1 MKTASFIQI
10 LANRRIGIML
20 PLGFASGLPLALT
33 AGTLQAWL
41 TVAGLDLKTIGIF
54 TLVGL
59 PYTLKFLWAPLMDRL
74 VPPWLGRRR
83 GWMLVTQISVAL
95 GLAAMAVTGPGQ
107 RPEILGVLALVV
119 AFLSA
124 SLDIVFDA
132 YRTDVLL
139 RPERGFG
146 AAVWVNGYRCALLL
160 ASAGALL
167 LADHIGW
174 QNTYLLLAA
183 LMAAGVVTILVSP
196 EPSEPG
202 ATPASLAEAIGGPL
216 KEFFARPGVVG
227 LLALIVFYKV
237 GDAVAASLQ
246 TAFLIGGMGFSVS
259 EVGYVKGL
267 GIGATLIGALA
278 GGVAMAKLGMVRSLL
293 FFGLF
298 QAVSNLGFMWLAW
311 MGKSYMA
318 LTTSILV
325 ENVTGGMG
333 TAAFVALIMS
343 LCDHRYTAT
352 QFALLSSLEALG
364 RVFSG
369 RPSAELVEMVGW
381 AQFFFWSFLF
391 ALPGIWLV
399 WGLRAQ
405 LHREKPVAMRRPSR
419 LSRSMMDCMRRWR
432 NKTNSINVGRGAR
445 MKGTSQTQTFFPRMR
460 A

>member
-1 MKTASFIQI
+1 
-10 LANRRIGIML
+10 ML

-83 GWMLVTQISVAL
+83 GWMLVMQLCVAL
-95 GLAAMAVTGPGQ
+95 GLVAMAVTGPGQ

-132 YRTDVLL
+132 YRTDLLL

-146 AAVWVNGYRCALLL
+146 AAVWVNGYRCALLF

-183 LMAAGVVTILVSP
+183 VMAAGIVTILVSP
-196 EPSEPG
+196 EPSEPS
-202 ATPASLAEAIGGPL
+202 ATPASLAEAVGGPL
-216 KEFFARPGVVG
+216 KEFFGRPGVVG
-227 LLALIVFYKV
+227 LLALIVLYKV

-259 EVGYVKGL
+259 DVGYVKGL
-267 GIGATLIGALA
+267 GLGATLIGALV

-293 FFGLF
+293 LFGFL
-298 QAVSNLGFMWLAW
+298 QAFSNLGFMWLAW
-311 MGKSYMA
+311 MGMSYVA

-381 AQFFFWSFLF
+381 AQFFFWSFLI

-399 WGLRAQ
+399 WALRAQ
-405 LHREKPVAMRRPSR
+405 LHQEA
-419 LSRSMMDCMRRWR
+419 
-432 NKTNSINVGRGAR
+432 GRDATASAGS
-445 MKGTSQTQTFFPRMR
+445 TDL
-460 A
+460 

>member
-41 TVAGLDLKTIGIF
+41 TVAGVDLKTIGIF

-83 GWMLVTQISVAL
+83 GWMLVMQLSVVL
-95 GLAAMAVTGPGQ
+95 GLTAMAVTGPGQ

-119 AFLSA
+119 AFFSA

-132 YRTDVLL
+132 YRTDLLL

-146 AAVWVNGYRCALLL
+146 AAVWVNGYRCALLF

-183 LMAAGVVTILVSP
+183 LMAAGVATILVSP
-196 EPSEPG
+196 EPSEPS
-202 ATPASLAEAIGGPL
+202 ATPASLAEAVGGPL
-216 KEFFARPGVVG
+216 KEFFARPCVVG
-227 LLALIVFYKV
+227 LLALIVFYKI

-259 EVGYVKGL
+259 EVGYVKGFGL
-267 GIGATLIGALA
+267 GATLIGALV

-293 FFGLF
+293 LFGLL

-311 MGKSYMA
+311 MGKSYAA

-405 LHREKPVAMRRPSR
+405 LDQKADRDKQ
-419 LSRSMMDCMRRWR
+419 
-432 NKTNSINVGRGAR
+432 AR
-445 MKGTSQTQTFFPRMR
+445 ASS
-460 A
+460 ADL

>member
-1 MKTASFIQI
+1 MKTASFVQI

-41 TVAGLDLKTIGIF
+41 TVAGLDLKTIGVF

-83 GWMLVTQISVAL
+83 GWMLVMQLCVAL
-95 GLAAMAVTGPGQ
+95 GLVAMAVTGPGQ
-107 RPEILGVLALVV
+107 RPEILGILALVV

-146 AAVWVNGYRCALLL
+146 AAVWVNGYRCALLV

-174 QNTYLLLAA
+174 PNTYLLLAA
-183 LMAAGVVTILVSP
+183 LMGTGVVTILVSP
-196 EPSEPG
+196 EPSEPS
-202 ATPASLAEAIGGPL
+202 APPASLAEAVGGPL
-216 KEFFARPGVVG
+216 KEFFMRPGVIG
-227 LLALIVFYKV
+227 LLALIVLYKV

-267 GIGATLIGALA
+267 GIGATLAGALV
-278 GGVAMAKLGMVRSLL
+278 GGLAMAKMGMVRSLL
-293 FFGLF
+293 LFGLL

-311 MGKSYMA
+311 MGKSYIA

-343 LCDHRYTAT
+343 LCNHRYTAT

-369 RPSAELVEMVGW
+369 RPSAELVAMVGW
-381 AQFFFWSFLF
+381 AQFFFWSFLI

-399 WGLRAQ
+399 WALRAQ
-405 LHREKPVAMRRPSR
+405 LDQE
-419 LSRSMMDCMRRWR
+419 
-432 NKTNSINVGRGAR
+432 TGRAAQAR
-445 MKGTSQTQTFFPRMR
+445 VSS
-460 A
+460 ADL

>member
-1 MKTASFIQI
+1 MKPTSFIQT

-83 GWMLVTQISVAL
+83 GWMLVMQLCVAL
-95 GLAAMAVTGPGQ
+95 GLVGMAVTGPGQ

-132 YRTDVLL
+132 YRTDLLL

-146 AAVWVNGYRCALLL
+146 AAVWVNGYRCALLV
-160 ASAGALL
+160 ASAGAFL
-167 LADHIGW
+167 LADRIGW

-183 LMAAGVVTILVSP
+183 FMASGVVTILVSP
-196 EPSEPG
+196 EPSEPS
-202 ATPASLAEAIGGPL
+202 AAPASLAEAVGGPL
-216 KEFFARPGVVG
+216 KEFFTRPGVVG
-227 LLALIVFYKV
+227 LLALIVFYKL

-259 EVGYVKGL
+259 DVGYVKGL
-267 GIGATLIGALA
+267 GIGGTLIGALA

-293 FFGLF
+293 LFGLF

-311 MGKSYMA
+311 MGKSYVA
-318 LTTSILV
+318 LTASILV

-333 TAAFVALIMS
+333 TVAFVALIMS

-381 AQFFFWSFLF
+381 AQFFFWSFLV

-399 WGLRAQ
+399 WVLRTQLYREAGRDAQ
-405 LHREKPVAMRRPSR
+405 AIAGSADL
-419 LSRSMMDCMRRWR
+419 
-432 NKTNSINVGRGAR
+432 
-445 MKGTSQTQTFFPRMR
+445 
-460 A
+460 

>member
-1 MKTASFIQI
+1 MKTGSIIQI
-10 LANRRIGIML
+10 LGNRRIAIML

-33 AGTLQAWL
+33 SGTLQAWL

-83 GWMLVTQISVAL
+83 GWMLVTQMSVAL
-95 GLAAMAVTGPGQ
+95 GLAAMAMTGPGQ

-146 AAVWVNGYRCALLL
+146 VAVWVNGYRCALLL

-174 QNTYLLLAA
+174 QYTYLLLAA
-183 LMAAGVVTILVSP
+183 LMLAGVVTIFVSP
-196 EPSEPG
+196 EPSEPS

-216 KEFFARPGVVG
+216 KEFFTRPGVIG
-227 LLALIVFYKV
+227 LLALIVLYKV

-293 FFGLF
+293 LFGLL

-318 LTTSILV
+318 LMTSILV

-333 TAAFVALIMS
+333 TVAFVALIMS

-391 ALPGIWLV
+391 ARPGIWLV

-405 LHREKPVAMRRPSR
+405 LDQEADR
-419 LSRSMMDCMRRWR
+419 D
-432 NKTNSINVGRGAR
+432 TQAR
-445 MKGTSQTQTFFPRMR
+445 AGS
-460 A
+460 ADL

>member
-41 TVAGLDLKTIGIF
+41 TVGGLDLKTIGIF

-83 GWMLVTQISVAL
+83 GWMLVMQLSVAF

-119 AFLSA
+119 AFFSA

-132 YRTDVLL
+132 YRTDLLL

-146 AAVWVNGYRCALLL
+146 AAVWVNGYRFALLF

-196 EPSEPG
+196 EPSAPS
-202 ATPASLAEAIGGPL
+202 ATPTSLADAVGGPL
-216 KEFFARPGVVG
+216 KELFARPGVVG
-227 LLALIVFYKV
+227 LFALIVLYKF

-259 EVGYVKGL
+259 DVGYVKGL
-267 GIGATLIGALA
+267 GLGATLIGALI

-293 FFGLF
+293 LFGLL

-311 MGKSYMA
+311 MGKSYGA

-381 AQFFFWSFLF
+381 AQFFFWSFLV

-399 WGLRAQ
+399 WALRAQ
-405 LHREKPVAMRRPSR
+405 LHQEADRDAQ
-419 LSRSMMDCMRRWR
+419 
-432 NKTNSINVGRGAR
+432 AR
-445 MKGTSQTQTFFPRMR
+445 AVS
-460 A
+460 ADL

>member
-1 MKTASFIQI
+1 MKTASLIQV

-41 TVAGLDLKTIGIF
+41 TVAGLDLKTIGVF

-83 GWMLVTQISVAL
+83 GWMLVMQLCVAL
-95 GLAAMAVTGPGQ
+95 GLVAMAVTGPGQ
-107 RPEILGVLALVV
+107 RPEILGILALVV

-146 AAVWVNGYRCALLL
+146 AAVWVNGYRCALLV

-174 QNTYLLLAA
+174 PNTYLLLAA
-183 LMAAGVVTILVSP
+183 LMGAGVVTILVSP
-196 EPSEPG
+196 EPSEPS
-202 ATPASLAEAIGGPL
+202 APPASLAEAVGGPL
-216 KEFFARPGVVG
+216 KEFFMRPGVIG
-227 LLALIVFYKV
+227 LLALIVLYKV

-267 GIGATLIGALA
+267 GIGATLAGALV
-278 GGVAMAKLGMVRSLL
+278 GGLAMAQMGMVRSLL
-293 FFGLF
+293 LFGLL

-311 MGKSYMA
+311 MGKSYLA

-343 LCDHRYTAT
+343 LCNHRYTAT

-381 AQFFFWSFLF
+381 AQFFFWSFLI

-399 WGLRAQ
+399 WALRAQ
-405 LHREKPVAMRRPSR
+405 LDEE
-419 LSRSMMDCMRRWR
+419 
-432 NKTNSINVGRGAR
+432 TGRAAQAR
-445 MKGTSQTQTFFPRMR
+445 VSS
-460 A
+460 ADL

>member
-41 TVAGLDLKTIGIF
+41 TVGGLDLKTIGIF

-83 GWMLVTQISVAL
+83 GWMLVMQLSVAL

-119 AFLSA
+119 AFFSA

-132 YRTDVLL
+132 YRTDLLL

-146 AAVWVNGYRCALLL
+146 AAVWVNGYRFALLF

-196 EPSEPG
+196 EPSAPS
-202 ATPASLAEAIGGPL
+202 ATPTSLADAVGGPL
-216 KEFFARPGVVG
+216 KELFARPGVVG
-227 LLALIVFYKV
+227 LFALIVLYKF

-259 EVGYVKGL
+259 DVGYVKGL
-267 GIGATLIGALA
+267 GLGATLIGALI

-293 FFGLF
+293 LFGLL

-311 MGKSYMA
+311 MGKSYGA

-381 AQFFFWSFLF
+381 AQFFFWSFLV

-399 WGLRAQ
+399 WALRAQ
-405 LHREKPVAMRRPSR
+405 LHQEADRDAQ
-419 LSRSMMDCMRRWR
+419 
-432 NKTNSINVGRGAR
+432 AR
-445 MKGTSQTQTFFPRMR
+445 AGS
-460 A
+460 ADL

>member
-1 MKTASFIQI
+1 MKTASLIQT

-41 TVAGLDLKTIGIF
+41 TVVGLDLKTIGIF

-59 PYTLKFLWAPLMDRL
+59 PYALKFLWAPLMDRV

-83 GWMLVTQISVAL
+83 GWMLVMQLGVAL
-95 GLAAMAVTGPGQ
+95 GLAAMAVTGPGD
-107 RPEILGVLALVV
+107 RPELLGLLALVV

-132 YRTDVLL
+132 YRTDLLL

-167 LADHIGW
+167 LAGHIGW
-174 QNTYLLLAA
+174 QNTYLLLAG
-183 LMAAGVVTILVSP
+183 LMAAGVVTVFLSP
-196 EPSEPG
+196 EPSEPSIP
-202 ATPASLAEAIGGPL
+202 PASLTEAVGGPL
-216 KEFFARPGVVG
+216 KELFARPGVLG
-227 LLALIVFYKV
+227 LLALIVFYKF

-246 TAFLIGGMGFSVS
+246 TAFLIGGLGFSVS

-267 GIGATLIGALA
+267 GLGATLIGALA

-293 FFGLF
+293 IFGIL

-311 MGKSYMA
+311 MGKSYAA

-343 LCDHRYTAT
+343 LCNHRYTAT

-369 RPSAELVEMVGW
+369 RPSADLVELVGW
-381 AQFFFWSFLF
+381 AQFFFWSFLI

-399 WGLRAQ
+399 WALRAQ
-405 LHREKPVAMRRPSR
+405 LHQEA
-419 LSRSMMDCMRRWR
+419 
-432 NKTNSINVGRGAR
+432 GRDAAAR
-445 MKGTSQTQTFFPRMR
+445 AGS
-460 A
+460 ADL

>member
-1 MKTASFIQI
+1 MSEPSLPSGDMLPLHGYSSVSMKTGSFIQI
-10 LANRRIGIML
+10 LANRRISIML

-33 AGTLQAWL
+33 SGTLQAWL

-83 GWMLVTQISVAL
+83 GWMLVTQMSVAL
-95 GLAAMAVTGPGQ
+95 GLAAMAMTGPGQ

-146 AAVWVNGYRCALLL
+146 AAVWVNGYRCALLI

-167 LADHIGW
+167 LADYIGW

-183 LMAAGVVTILVSP
+183 LMAVGVVTILVSP

-202 ATPASLAEAIGGPL
+202 AAPASLAEAIGGPL
-216 KEFFARPGVVG
+216 KEFFTRPGVVG
-227 LLALIVFYKV
+227 LLALIVLYKL

-293 FFGLF
+293 LFGLL

-318 LTTSILV
+318 LMTSILV

-333 TAAFVALIMS
+333 TVAFVALIMS

-381 AQFFFWSFLF
+381 AQFFFWSFLV

-399 WGLRAQ
+399 WVLRTQ
-405 LHREKPVAMRRPSR
+405 LHRE
-419 LSRSMMDCMRRWR
+419 
-432 NKTNSINVGRGAR
+432 VGRDALGIA
-445 MKGTSQTQTFFPRMR
+445 GS
-460 A
+460 ADL

>member
-1 MKTASFIQI
+1 MKTGSFIQI
-10 LANRRIGIML
+10 LANRRVAIML

-33 AGTLQAWL
+33 SGTLQAWL

-83 GWMLVTQISVAL
+83 GWMLVTQMSVAL

-174 QNTYLLLAA
+174 QYTYLLLAA
-183 LMAAGVVTILVSP
+183 LMLAGVVTILVSP
-196 EPSEPG
+196 EPSEPSV
-202 ATPASLAEAIGGPL
+202 APASLAEAIGGPL
-216 KEFFARPGVVG
+216 KEFFTRPGVVG
-227 LLALIVFYKV
+227 LLALIVLYKI

-246 TAFLIGGMGFSVS
+246 TAFLIGGIGFSVS

-293 FFGLF
+293 LFGLL

-333 TAAFVALIMS
+333 TVAFVALIMS

-381 AQFFFWSFLF
+381 AQFFFWSFLV

-399 WGLRAQ
+399 WALRAQ
-405 LHREKPVAMRRPSR
+405 LHRE
-419 LSRSMMDCMRRWR
+419 
-432 NKTNSINVGRGAR
+432 VGRDAQAVAGSADL
-445 MKGTSQTQTFFPRMR
+445 
-460 A
+460 

>member
-1 MKTASFIQI
+1 MKPTSFIQT

-33 AGTLQAWL
+33 SGTLQAWL

-59 PYTLKFLWAPLMDRL
+59 PYTLKFLWAPLMDHL

-83 GWMLVTQISVAL
+83 GWMLVMQLSVAL
-95 GLAAMAVTGPGQ
+95 GLVAMAVTGPGQ

-132 YRTDVLL
+132 YRTDLFL

-146 AAVWVNGYRCALLL
+146 AAVWVNGYRCALLF

-183 LMAAGVVTILVSP
+183 VMAAGVVTILVSP
-196 EPSEPG
+196 EPSEPS
-202 ATPASLAEAIGGPL
+202 ATPASLAEAVGGPL
-216 KEFFARPGVVG
+216 KEFFTRPGVVG
-227 LLALIVFYKV
+227 LLALIVFYKL

-259 EVGYVKGL
+259 DVGYVKGL

-293 FFGLF
+293 LFGLF

-311 MGKSYMA
+311 MDKSYVA
-318 LTTSILV
+318 LTASILV

-333 TAAFVALIMS
+333 TVAFVALIMS

-381 AQFFFWSFLF
+381 AQFFFWSFLV

-399 WGLRAQ
+399 WVLRTQLYREAGRDAQAIAGSPGL
-405 LHREKPVAMRRPSR
+405 
-419 LSRSMMDCMRRWR
+419 
-432 NKTNSINVGRGAR
+432 
-445 MKGTSQTQTFFPRMR
+445 
-460 A
+460 

>member
-1 MKTASFIQI
+1 MKTPSFLQV
-10 LANRRIGIML
+10 LANRRIAIML

-41 TVAGLDLKTIGIF
+41 TVVGLDLKTIGIF

-83 GWMLVTQISVAL
+83 GWMLVMQISVAL
-95 GLAAMAVTGPGQ
+95 GLAAMALTGPGQ
-107 RPEILGVLALVV
+107 RPEILGLLALVV

-167 LADHIGW
+167 LADRIGW
-174 QNTYLLLAA
+174 QYTYLVLAA

-196 EPSEPG
+196 EPSEPF
-202 ATPASLAEAIGGPL
+202 ATPASLAEAVGGPL
-216 KEFFARPGVVG
+216 KEFFTRPGVVG
-227 LLALIVFYKV
+227 LLALIVFYKI

-246 TAFLIGGMGFSVS
+246 TAFLIGGMGFSVG

-293 FFGLF
+293 LFGLL

-333 TAAFVALIMS
+333 TVAFVALIMS

-381 AQFFFWSFLF
+381 AQFFFWSFLV

-399 WGLRAQ
+399 WVLRTQ
-405 LHREKPVAMRRPSR
+405 LHREA
-419 LSRSMMDCMRRWR
+419 
-432 NKTNSINVGRGAR
+432 GRDAQAIAGSADL
-445 MKGTSQTQTFFPRMR
+445 
-460 A
+460 

>member
-41 TVAGLDLKTIGIF
+41 TVVGLDLKTIGIF

-83 GWMLVTQISVAL
+83 GWMLVMQLCVAV
-95 GLAAMAVTGPGQ
+95 GLAAMALTGPG
-107 RPEILGVLALVV
+107 RHPEILGILALVV

-124 SLDIVFDA
+124 SLDIVLDA

-146 AAVWVNGYRCALLL
+146 AALWVNGYRCALLL

-183 LMAAGVVTILVSP
+183 LMAAGVITIFVSP
-196 EPSEPG
+196 EPPKPS

-227 LLALIVFYKV
+227 LLALIVLYKV

-267 GIGATLIGALA
+267 GIGATLIGALV

-293 FFGLF
+293 LFGLL

-311 MGKSYMA
+311 MGKSYA
-318 LTTSILV
+318 VLTTSILV

-333 TAAFVALIMS
+333 TVAFVALIMT

-381 AQFFFWSFLF
+381 AQFFFWSFVV

-399 WGLRAQ
+399 WALRAKLRQ
-405 LHREKPVAMRRPSR
+405 EA
-419 LSRSMMDCMRRWR
+419 
-432 NKTNSINVGRGAR
+432 GRDAYA
-445 MKGTSQTQTFFPRMR
+445 GTGSDDL
-460 A
+460 

>member
-1 MKTASFIQI
+1 
-10 LANRRIGIML
+10 ML

-59 PYTLKFLWAPLMDRL
+59 PYTVKFLWAPLMDRL

-83 GWMLVTQISVAL
+83 GWMLVTQMSVAL

-139 RPERGFG
+139 RQERGFG

-167 LADHIGW
+167 LADRIGW

-183 LMAAGVVTILVSP
+183 LMLAGVVTILVSP
-196 EPSEPG
+196 EPTEPS

-216 KEFFARPGVVG
+216 KEFFTRPGVVG
-227 LLALIVFYKV
+227 LLALIVLYKV

-293 FFGLF
+293 FFGLL

-311 MGKSYMA
+311 MGKSYTA
-318 LTTSILV
+318 LTASILV

-333 TAAFVALIMS
+333 TVAFVALIMS

-369 RPSAELVEMVGW
+369 RPSAELVELVGW
-381 AQFFFWSFLF
+381 AQFFFWSFLV

-399 WGLRAQ
+399 WVLRAQ
-405 LHREKPVAMRRPSR
+405 LDREADR
-419 LSRSMMDCMRRWR
+419 DAQ
-432 NKTNSINVGRGAR
+432 AR
-445 MKGTSQTQTFFPRMR
+445 AGGVDL
-460 A
+460 

>member
-41 TVAGLDLKTIGIF
+41 TVVGLDLKTIGIF

-83 GWMLVTQISVAL
+83 GWMLVMQVCVAL

-146 AAVWVNGYRCALLL
+146 AAVWVNGYRCALLV

-174 QNTYLLLAA
+174 QYTYLLLAA

-196 EPSEPG
+196 EPSEPS
-202 ATPASLAEAIGGPL
+202 AAPASLAEAVGGPL
-216 KEFFARPGVVG
+216 KEFFMRPGVIG
-227 LLALIVFYKV
+227 LLALIVLYKV
-237 GDAVAASLQ
+237 GDAVTASLQ

-267 GIGATLIGALA
+267 GLGATLIGALI

-293 FFGLF
+293 LFGLL

-311 MGKSYMA
+311 MGKSYIA
-318 LTTSILV
+318 FTTSILV

-381 AQFFFWSFLF
+381 AQFFFWSFLI

-399 WGLRAQ
+399 WALRAQ
-405 LHREKPVAMRRPSR
+405 LDQEA
-419 LSRSMMDCMRRWR
+419 
-432 NKTNSINVGRGAR
+432 GRAAQAR
-445 MKGTSQTQTFFPRMR
+445 AGS
-460 A
+460 ADL

>member
-1 MKTASFIQI
+1 MLLPHAYRNGSMKTASLIQI

-41 TVAGLDLKTIGIF
+41 TVVGLDLRTIGIF

-74 VPPWLGRRR
+74 VLPWLGRRR
-83 GWMLVTQISVAL
+83 GWMLVMQLCVAI
-95 GLAAMAVTGPGQ
+95 GLAAMALTGPGQ
-107 RPEILGVLALVV
+107 HPEILGILALVV

-124 SLDIVFDA
+124 SLDIVLDA

-146 AAVWVNGYRCALLL
+146 AALWVNGYRCALLL

-183 LMAAGVVTILVSP
+183 IMAAGIITILVSP
-196 EPSEPG
+196 EPPAPS

-227 LLALIVFYKV
+227 LLALIVLYKV

-267 GIGATLIGALA
+267 GIGATLIGALV

-293 FFGLF
+293 LFGLL

-311 MGKSYMA
+311 LGKSYTA
-318 LTTSILV
+318 LMTSILV

-333 TAAFVALIMS
+333 TVAFIALIMT

-381 AQFFFWSFLF
+381 AQFFFWSFVV

-399 WGLRAQ
+399 WVLRAK
-405 LHREKPVAMRRPSR
+405 LHQEA
-419 LSRSMMDCMRRWR
+419 
-432 NKTNSINVGRGAR
+432 GRDAYDGA
-445 MKGTSQTQTFFPRMR
+445 GSVDL
-460 A
+460 

>member
-41 TVAGLDLKTIGIF
+41 TVVGLDLKTIGIF

-83 GWMLVTQISVAL
+83 GWMLVMQLSVAL
-95 GLAAMAVTGPGQ
+95 GLAAMAVTGPGP

-132 YRTDVLL
+132 YRTDLLL

-146 AAVWVNGYRCALLL
+146 AAVWVNGYRFALLF

-167 LADHIGW
+167 LADRIGW

-183 LMAAGVVTILVSP
+183 LMAAGIVTILVSP
-196 EPSEPG
+196 EPSEPS
-202 ATPASLAEAIGGPL
+202 AMPASLAEAVGGPL

-227 LLALIVFYKV
+227 FLALIVLYKF

-246 TAFLIGGMGFSVS
+246 TAFLIGGMGFSIS
-259 EVGYVKGL
+259 DVGYVKGL
-267 GIGATLIGALA
+267 GLGATLIGALV

-293 FFGLF
+293 LFGLL

-311 MGKSYMA
+311 MGKSY
-318 LTTSILV
+318 
-325 ENVTGGMG
+325 
-333 TAAFVALIMS
+333 
-343 LCDHRYTAT
+343 
-352 QFALLSSLEALG
+352 

-381 AQFFFWSFLF
+381 AQFFFCSFLV

-399 WGLRAQ
+399 WGLRTQLDQEADRDAQ
-405 LHREKPVAMRRPSR
+405 
-419 LSRSMMDCMRRWR
+419 
-432 NKTNSINVGRGAR
+432 AR
-445 MKGTSQTQTFFPRMR
+445 AG
-460 A
+460 

>member
-10 LANRRIGIML
+10 LANRRIGFML

-41 TVAGLDLKTIGIF
+41 TVAGVDLKTIGIF

-83 GWMLVTQISVAL
+83 GWMLVMQLSVAL
-95 GLAAMAVTGPGQ
+95 GLTAMAVTGPGQ

-132 YRTDVLL
+132 YRTDLLL

-146 AAVWVNGYRCALLL
+146 AAVWVNGYRCALLF

-196 EPSEPG
+196 EPSEPS
-202 ATPASLAEAIGGPL
+202 ATPASLAEAVGGPL
-216 KEFFARPGVVG
+216 KEFFARPCVVG
-227 LLALIVFYKV
+227 LLALIVFYKI

-259 EVGYVKGL
+259 EVGYVKGFGL
-267 GIGATLIGALA
+267 GATLIGALV

-293 FFGLF
+293 LFGLL

-311 MGKSYMA
+311 MGKSYAA

-369 RPSAELVEMVGW
+369 LPSAELVEMVGW

-405 LHREKPVAMRRPSR
+405 LDQKADRDKQ
-419 LSRSMMDCMRRWR
+419 
-432 NKTNSINVGRGAR
+432 AR
-445 MKGTSQTQTFFPRMR
+445 ASS
-460 A
+460 ADL

>member
-1 MKTASFIQI
+1 
-10 LANRRIGIML
+10 
-20 PLGFASGLPLALT
+20 
-33 AGTLQAWL
+33 
-41 TVAGLDLKTIGIF
+41 
-54 TLVGL
+54 
-59 PYTLKFLWAPLMDRL
+59 MDRL

-83 GWMLVTQISVAL
+83 GWMLVMQISVAV
-95 GLAAMAVTGPGQ
+95 GLAAMALIGPGR

-124 SLDIVFDA
+124 SLDIVLDA

-167 LADHIGW
+167 LADRIGW
-174 QNTYLLLAA
+174 QHTYLLLAA
-183 LMAAGVVTILVSP
+183 FMLAGVITILVSP
-196 EPSEPG
+196 EPLKPG
-202 ATPASLAEAIGGPL
+202 ATPASLVEAVGGPL
-216 KEFFARPGVVG
+216 KEFFTRPGVLG
-227 LLALIVFYKV
+227 LLALIVLYKL

-278 GGVAMAKLGMVRSLL
+278 GGVTMAKLGMVRSLL
-293 FFGLF
+293 LFGLL

-311 MGKSYMA
+311 MGKSYAA
-318 LTTSILV
+318 LTASILV

-333 TAAFVALIMS
+333 TVALVALIMS

-381 AQFFFWSFLF
+381 AQFFFWSFLI

-399 WGLRAQ
+399 WALRAQ
-405 LHREKPVAMRRPSR
+405 LDQEA
-419 LSRSMMDCMRRWR
+419 
-432 NKTNSINVGRGAR
+432 GRAAQAR
-445 MKGTSQTQTFFPRMR
+445 AGS
-460 A
+460 ADL

>member
-1 MKTASFIQI
+1 
-10 LANRRIGIML
+10 ML

-33 AGTLQAWL
+33 SGTLQAWL

-59 PYTLKFLWAPLMDRL
+59 PYTVKFLWAPLMDRL

-83 GWMLVTQISVAL
+83 GWMLVTQMSVAL

-107 RPEILGVLALVV
+107 RPEILGALALVV

-139 RPERGFG
+139 HSERGFG

-174 QNTYLLLAA
+174 SNTYLLLAA
-183 LMAAGVVTILVSP
+183 FMAAGVVTVLVSP
-196 EPSEPG
+196 EPSAPS
-202 ATPASLAEAIGGPL
+202 ATPASLAEAVGGPL
-216 KEFFARPGVVG
+216 KEFFTRPGVLG
-227 LLALIVFYKV
+227 LLALIVFYKF

-259 EVGYVKGL
+259 DVGYVKGL

-278 GGVAMAKLGMVRSLL
+278 GGVAMVKLGMVRSLL
-293 FFGLF
+293 LFGLL

-311 MGKSYMA
+311 MGKSYVA
-318 LTTSILV
+318 LMVSILV

-333 TAAFVALIMS
+333 TVAFVALIMS

-381 AQFFFWSFLF
+381 AQFFFWSFVV

-399 WGLRAQ
+399 WVLRTQ
-405 LHREKPVAMRRPSR
+405 LHREA
-419 LSRSMMDCMRRWR
+419 
-432 NKTNSINVGRGAR
+432 GRDAQAGA
-445 MKGTSQTQTFFPRMR
+445 GS
-460 A
+460 ADL

>member
-1 MKTASFIQI
+1 MKTGSIIQI
-10 LANRRIGIML
+10 LGNRRIAIMF

-33 AGTLQAWL
+33 SGTLQAWL

-83 GWMLVTQISVAL
+83 GWMLVTQMSVAL
-95 GLAAMAVTGPGQ
+95 GLAAMAMTGPGQ

-132 YRTDVLL
+132 YRTDALL

-146 AAVWVNGYRCALLL
+146 VAVWVNGYRCALLI

-174 QNTYLLLAA
+174 QYTYLLLAA
-183 LMAAGVVTILVSP
+183 LMLAGVVTILVSP
-196 EPSEPG
+196 EPSEPSEP
-202 ATPASLAEAIGGPL
+202 PASLAEAIGGPL
-216 KEFFARPGVVG
+216 KEFFMRPGVAG
-227 LLALIVFYKV
+227 LLALIVLYKL

-293 FFGLF
+293 LFGLL

-333 TAAFVALIMS
+333 TVAFVALIMS

-381 AQFFFWSFLF
+381 AQFFFWSFLV

-399 WGLRAQ
+399 WALRAQ
-405 LHREKPVAMRRPSR
+405 LHRE
-419 LSRSMMDCMRRWR
+419 
-432 NKTNSINVGRGAR
+432 VGRDAQAAAGSADL
-445 MKGTSQTQTFFPRMR
+445 
-460 A
+460 

>member
-1 MKTASFIQI
+1 
-10 LANRRIGIML
+10 ML

-33 AGTLQAWL
+33 SGTLQAWL

-83 GWMLVTQISVAL
+83 GWMLVTQMSVAL
-95 GLAAMAVTGPGQ
+95 GLAAMAMTGPGQ
-107 RPEILGVLALVV
+107 RPEILGILALVV

-146 AAVWVNGYRCALLL
+146 VAVWVNGYRCALLI

-167 LADHIGW
+167 LADYIGW

-196 EPSEPG
+196 EPSEPSE
-202 ATPASLAEAIGGPL
+202 TPASLAEAIGGPL
-216 KEFFARPGVVG
+216 KEFFTRPGVVG
-227 LLALIVFYKV
+227 LLALIVLYKV

-293 FFGLF
+293 LFGLL

-333 TAAFVALIMS
+333 TVAFVALIMS

-381 AQFFFWSFLF
+381 AQFFFWSFLV

-399 WGLRAQ
+399 WALRAQ
-405 LHREKPVAMRRPSR
+405 LHRE
-419 LSRSMMDCMRRWR
+419 
-432 NKTNSINVGRGAR
+432 VGLDA
-445 MKGTSQTQTFFPRMR
+445 
-460 A
+460 

>member
-1 MKTASFIQI
+1 
-10 LANRRIGIML
+10 ML

-41 TVAGLDLKTIGIF
+41 TVVGLDLKTIGIF

-83 GWMLVTQISVAL
+83 GWMLVMQLCVAL
-95 GLAAMAVTGPGQ
+95 GLAAMALTGPGQ
-107 RPEILGVLALVV
+107 LPEILGVLALVV

-132 YRTDVLL
+132 YRTDLLL
-139 RPERGFG
+139 RSERGFG
-146 AAVWVNGYRCALLL
+146 AAVWVNGYRCALLF

-167 LADHIGW
+167 LADRIGW

-183 LMAAGVVTILVSP
+183 LMAAGIVTILVSP
-196 EPSEPG
+196 EPSEPS
-202 ATPASLAEAIGGPL
+202 AMPASLAEAVGGPL

-227 LLALIVFYKV
+227 FLAIIVLYKF

-259 EVGYVKGL
+259 DVGYVKGL
-267 GIGATLIGALA
+267 GLGATLIGALV

-293 FFGLF
+293 LFGAL

-311 MGKSYMA
+311 MGKSYAA
-318 LTTSILV
+318 LTISILV

-381 AQFFFWSFLF
+381 AQFFFCSFLV

-399 WGLRAQ
+399 WGLRTQ
-405 LHREKPVAMRRPSR
+405 LDREADR
-419 LSRSMMDCMRRWR
+419 DAH
-432 NKTNSINVGRGAR
+432 AR
-445 MKGTSQTQTFFPRMR
+445 ADS
-460 A
+460 ADL

>member
-1 MKTASFIQI
+1 MKTGSIIQL
-10 LANRRIGIML
+10 LANRRIAIML

-59 PYTLKFLWAPLMDRL
+59 PYTVKFLWAPLMDRL

-83 GWMLVTQISVAL
+83 GWMLVTQMSVAL
-95 GLAAMAVTGPGQ
+95 GLAAMALTGPGQ

-119 AFLSA
+119 AFLAA

-167 LADHIGW
+167 LADRIGW

-183 LMAAGVVTILVSP
+183 LMLAGVVTILVSP
-196 EPSEPG
+196 EPTEPS

-216 KEFFARPGVVG
+216 KEFFTRPGVVG
-227 LLALIVFYKV
+227 ILALIVFYKV

-293 FFGLF
+293 FFGLL

-311 MGKSYMA
+311 MGKSYTA
-318 LTTSILV
+318 LIASILV

-333 TAAFVALIMS
+333 TVAFVALIMS

-369 RPSAELVEMVGW
+369 RPSAELVELVGW
-381 AQFFFWSFLF
+381 AQFFFWSFVV

-399 WGLRAQ
+399 WVLRAQ
-405 LHREKPVAMRRPSR
+405 LDREVDRDAQ
-419 LSRSMMDCMRRWR
+419 
-432 NKTNSINVGRGAR
+432 AR
-445 MKGTSQTQTFFPRMR
+445 AGGVDL
-460 A
+460 